1 MENNNNKKIRKISLI
16 AFFSAVSAILMFFD
30 FPLPIAPSF
39 MKMDLSEL
47 PVMIGGFILG
57 PISCIAISILKVLIK
72 FIIKGTSTMFLGEL
86 ANIVGSIAYAL
97 PSCIIYST
105 LKNKKRAVLG
115 LIIGTISSS
124 IICTLFNL
132 FFLFPLYMNLF
143 HMSEDVI
150 IGMCHA
156 ILPFIDSMIKVMFFS
171 VFPFNILKF
180 GITSVITYML
190 YKHVSKI
197 TKEYINK

>member
-1 MENNNNKKIRKISLI
+1 MTNVNNKKIRKISLI
-16 AFFSAVSAILMFFD
+16 AFFSAISTILMFFD

-57 PISCIAISILKVLIK
+57 PISCISISVLKILIK

-86 ANIVGSIAYAL
+86 ANLIGSIAYAL
-97 PSCIIYST
+97 PSSIIYSM
-105 LKNKKRAVLG
+105 LKNKKRAVFG
-115 LIIGTISSS
+115 LILGTILSSL
-124 IICTLFNL
+124 ICTLFNAFL
-132 FFLFPLYMNLF
+132 LFPLYMNVF

-150 IGMCHA
+150 IGMCRA
-156 ILPFIDSMIKVMFFS
+156 ILPYIDSMLKVMLFS

-180 GITSVITYML
+180 SITSIITYML
-190 YKHVSKI
+190 YKHVSKM
-197 TKEYINK
+197 TKEFINK